1 MDTILVIGA
10 LLLGLYLYDKVKSQS
25 YNNYKADVPTIE
37 ISRDIHGVVNMI
49 ENMLMELN
57 ASFSSIIDDDEITIK
72 VPLYIKYGTG
82 NTIFTIDKDLNLY
95 ISTRVTTKCTL
106 DEYDNEVLESL
117 IADNFSNEPYT
128 FRCLNNNIYIF
139 STEYKK
145 SFYAKA
151 EIDEMNKIHGR
162 FLTQILTYIRD
173 EVDVSNTF

>member
-1 MDTILVIGA
+1 MDTFLVIGI

-25 YNNYKADVPTIE
+25 YNNYESDVPTIE

-57 ASFSSIIDDDEITIK
+57 ASFSTIIDDDEITIK

-82 NTIFTIDKDLNLY
+82 NTIFTIDKDLKLY
-95 ISTRVTTKCTL
+95 ISTRVTTECTL

-117 IADNFSNEPYT
+117 IADSFTNEPYT

-145 SFYAKA
+145 SFYVKA

-162 FLTQILTYIRD
+162 FLTHILTYIRD